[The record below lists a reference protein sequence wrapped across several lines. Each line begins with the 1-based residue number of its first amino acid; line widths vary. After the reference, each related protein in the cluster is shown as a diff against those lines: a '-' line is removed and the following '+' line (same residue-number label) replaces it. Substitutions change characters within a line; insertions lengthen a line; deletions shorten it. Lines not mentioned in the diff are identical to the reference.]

1 MNRDKLTPI
10 QKVAHEQQSSLLAYA
25 HAQALKQL
33 IENRQTKLSVPNAL
47 AYLEIAKTQLSEPEF
62 KEFMFLM
69 NQANNENCDI
79 MNVLAKI
86 SNLLQDYPDLIQG
99 FGMFLP
105 PDLNLQLQTG
115 SLFLLNKIKTV
126 VEDESPIKSE
136 DEEASKSPS
145 REDLMETASKEA
157 DPILNQNSDDSL
169 DKKNQLLL
177 KEIDDNYAKSFLNKV
192 KERFNDEI
200 HIFQRFLELL
210 ESVRKSSGQEDQNQI
225 ESIIFQEVG
234 VLFQGHEDLIE
245 EFKTFVPNAVPETQ
259 DEEVM
264 DTSEKE
270 PKNSD
275 DSCCQSDTVEVS
287 KISEVNDPSMAAVY
301 KYGSYEEHLFFDKIR
316 EAFWHREVYDNFM
329 RVLMLFNENV
339 ITRSELLKLA
349 TSFLGKFPELLRQFK
364 DLLGFNESGDNI
376 EAIPMKIITLENQR
390 NNTENGADIDFSA
403 GGRNGASY
411 RALPPEFE
419 QPKCSGRTALCN
431 EVLNDTWVS
440 FPSWSEDS
448 TFVTSCK
455 TQFEEMM
462 YRCEDERFELDMA
475 ISANAHTLQAVENL
489 SRRVSKMTS
498 EEKSGLSV
506 DQNFGGT
513 SGVLHEKSLHR
524 LYGDKTDELIEGLK
538 RNPLVAIPIVLKRLR
553 VKEEEWKEKEQ
564 QFNEIWRNQINSIY
578 LKSLDHQGINFKQND
593 SKSFRSKN
601 LLEEMEMVY
610 AEKKENNTF
619 NQAHF
624 VLEFKEMEVFLDA
637 IKLILQYLKKLPGI
651 YRDDRRKIELVIR
664 SFIPDFFS
672 APSIKLEEDM
682 EAEEV
687 KDSLDV
693 ENDGEERSAQNSS
706 AGSNRDEG
714 SSDQDELNSN
724 EDNELSDEADKTF
737 IEEIEVFDK
746 MDPLPQ
752 TNLPYTLFFA
762 SKQWFVFFRQF
773 HILCERLSRL
783 LFESNRIGA
792 HIKEESTEEGDI
804 YIPMIRPKP
813 TYEEL
818 IAKLSDLLSGAL
830 EYSKFEE
837 EARSLFGIHA
847 YVSFTMDKL
856 ILTIVRQLQQVIGD
870 DICKQCAALFSQHTK
885 TVASSGYSS
894 PMEASRVEHEYLRK
908 VDKMMEDE
916 RCFKIVWHKK
926 DKVLT
931 IQLLELE
938 IDENYPDPIEAE
950 KWSNYLDAYI
960 NEDSCCEELL
970 NEVQQSPVIL
980 PRNLRKQLLYWKNKV
995 IQVEKLWQKRQNA
1008 KYLKKHLPLS
1018 VRKRRALS
1026 LIAPMLRKKSRRS
1039 SLQEDSIN
1047 SVNGEEAIIE
1057 ESEPPTTDNIE
1068 IAKEDSNLEAEV
1080 IAVNENSEDK
1090 VEVPFDEIAVETE
1103 IDYCCFE
1110 EAVTDISKD
1119 DQAEEDSVKSP
1130 KSEQNDAAQES
1141 DQSQIECNLEML
1153 MAGQECVG
1161 IDRLN
1166 PPISGSDAID
1176 IETSAEDLGEN
1187 KHDGSLSAEN
1197 ILEAEEE
1204 LKSRFNMAVEMAHQ
1218 VMQTITAD
1226 NAREHE
1232 VITVSDSDSDGKAED
1247 TKQPEKSPERR
1258 SVKRRIIRKPCD
1270 YSVRTRKNRINQ
1282 SYMKRRIKRSLQS
1295 SKRKR
1300 RKHHKRKCEYIE
1312 DPTFDFA
1319 YFTELQED
1327 EKVSYLALKYVTIE
1341 DDVEG
1346 AFKKGSY
1353 KIYFVQNCDLY
1364 VYRKDSLSKARETHQ
1379 AISEIKTSNFNAWH
1393 RVWLDRYVTPAMIK
1407 FCNDWFL
1414 KSDPEKFKLV
1424 RQTISD
1430 CTKPPYIPYYKYKVR
1445 HYKVIN

>member
-33 IENRQTKLSVPNAL
+33 IESRQTHKLTIPNAL

-69 NQANNENCDI
+69 NQANNENNNVI
-79 MNVLAKI
+79 HVLAKI

-115 SLFLLNKIKTV
+115 GLSLFNKIN
-126 VEDESPIKSE
+126 SE
-136 DEEASKSPS
+136 DEDVSPVKY
-145 REDLMETASKEA
+145 EDEETSTSSPRADTMEISSKETDLILHQKA
-157 DPILNQNSDDSL
+157 DSSL
-169 DKKNQLLL
+169 EKRNPVLL
-177 KEIDDNYAKSFLNKV
+177 KEVDDKYAKLFLGKV
-192 KERFNDEI
+192 KERFVDDPQVFE
-200 HIFQRFLELL
+200 RFLELL
-210 ESVRKSSGQEDQNQI
+210 DSVRNTSGGAQNNI
-225 ESIIFQEVG
+225 ESGIFQEVG
-234 VLFQGHEDLIE
+234 ALFQDHEDLIE
-245 EFKTFVPNAVPETQ
+245 EFKTFVPHASHESQ
-259 DEEVM
+259 DDDAM
-264 DTSEKE
+264 DASEKE
-270 PKNSD
+270 PKSSD
-275 DSCCQSDTVEVS
+275 DSFCQSDVIDVS
-287 KISEVNDPSMAAVY
+287 KISEVNDPSMAPVY

-349 TSFLGKFPELLRQFK
+349 TSFLGKFPDLLRQFK
-364 DLLGFNESGDNI
+364 DILGFNESGDNI
-376 EAIPMKIITLENQR
+376 ETIPMKIITLESQR
-390 NNTENGADIDFSA
+390 NNPEIGADIDYSA

-419 QPKCSGRTALCN
+419 QPKCSGRTGLCN

-475 ISANAHTLQAVENL
+475 ISANAHTLQVLEN
-489 SRRVSKMTS
+489 VQKKINKMTPD
-498 EEKSGLSV
+498 EKSVFALDNSL
-506 DQNFGGT
+506 GGT
-513 SGVLHEKSLHR
+513 STVLHQKALHR
-524 LYGDKTDELIEGLK
+524 LK
-538 RNPLVAIPIVLKRLR
+538 

-564 QFNEIWRNQINSIY
+564 QFREIWRNQINSIY

-593 SKSFRSKN
+593 SKTFRSKN

-610 AEKKENNTF
+610 AEKKENQAF
-619 NQAHF
+619 NNAHF

-637 IKLILQYLKKLPGI
+637 INLILQYLKKLPGI
-651 YRDDRRKIELVIR
+651 YRDDRRRIELVVR
-664 SFIPDFFS
+664 YFIPDFFS

-682 EAEEV
+682 EVEEEV
-687 KDSLDV
+687 KDSMEV
-693 ENDGEERSAQNSS
+693 ENDGGERSTQNSS

-724 EDNELSDEADKTF
+724 EENELSDEADKAF
-737 IEEIEVFDK
+737 IEESDVFDK
-746 MDPLPQ
+746 VDPLPQ

-783 LFESNRIGA
+783 LFESNRAGA
-792 HIKEESTEEGDI
+792 HIKEETTDEGDI
-804 YIPMIRPKP
+804 YIPVVKPKP

-830 EYSKFEE
+830 DYSKFEE

-870 DICKQCAALFSQHTK
+870 DICKQCAALFNHHTK
-885 TVASSGYSS
+885 AVATSGHSS
-894 PMEASRVEHEYLRK
+894 PLEASRQEYEYLRR

-938 IDENYPDPIEAE
+938 MDENYPDPIEAE

-980 PRNLRKQLLYWKNKV
+980 PRNLRKQLLYWKNKA

-1008 KYLKKHLPLS
+1008 KFLKKHLPVS

-1039 SLQEDSIN
+1039 SLLEDSAHSI
-1047 SVNGEEAIIE
+1047 SGEGPAIE
-1057 ESEPPTTDNIE
+1057 DSEPPAANNAHLE
-1068 IAKEDSNLEAEV
+1068 KEESFPEA
-1080 IAVNENSEDK
+1080 EDK
-1090 VEVPFDEIAVETE
+1090 VANQVIPEDKAGAPVEESGERLDEVPVGTETGT
-1103 IDYCCFE
+1103 DRSCLE
-1110 EAVTDISKD
+1110 ESVTDVSKD
-1119 DQAEEDSVKSP
+1119 HQAEEDLAKSP
-1130 KSEQNDAAQES
+1130 EVDVTEESEQAVVVTDLVAVKEEPKES
-1141 DQSQIECNLEML
+1141 EEVEKEKS
-1153 MAGQECVG
+1153 
-1161 IDRLN
+1161 N
-1166 PPISGSDAID
+1166 PPISGTDAVD
-1176 IETSAEDLGEN
+1176 VETSREELEEN
-1187 KHDGSLSAEN
+1187 KQDSRAASEN
-1197 ILEAEEE
+1197 ILEKTAEE
-1204 LKSRFNMAVEMAHQ
+1204 LKSRIDMAVEMAQ
-1218 VMQTITAD
+1218 KVMETITGVDAKVK
-1226 NAREHE
+1226 E
-1232 VITVSDSDSDGKAED
+1232 VVVVSDSDSDGKTED
-1247 TKQPEKSPERR
+1247 AKQSDKSPDKR
-1258 SVKRRIIRKPCD
+1258 SLKRRIIRKTPD
-1270 YSVRTRKNRINQ
+1270 YTIRTRKNRINQ
-1282 SYMKRRIKRSLQS
+1282 SYMKRRIKRGLAKSLQPG
-1295 SKRKR
+1295 KGKR
-1300 RKHHKRKCEYIE
+1300 RKQSRPKCEYFE
-1312 DPTFDFA
+1312 DPTFDFT
-1319 YFTELQED
+1319 YFSELPD
-1327 EKVSYLALKYVTIE
+1327 NEKASYLALKYVTIE

-1346 AFKKGSY
+1346 AFKRGSY

-1364 VYRKDSLSKARETHQ
+1364 VYRKDSLSKARESHQ

-1393 RVWLDRYVTPAMIK
+1393 RIWLDRYVTPAMVK

-1414 KSDPEKFKLV
+1414 KSDPEKFKVV
-1424 RQTISD
+1424 RQTLSD

-1445 HYKVIN
+1445 YYKVAT